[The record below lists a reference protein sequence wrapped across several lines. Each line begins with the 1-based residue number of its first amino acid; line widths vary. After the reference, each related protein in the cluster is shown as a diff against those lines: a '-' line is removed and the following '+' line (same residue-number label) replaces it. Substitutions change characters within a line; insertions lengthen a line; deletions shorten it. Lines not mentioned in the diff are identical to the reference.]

1 MFDVFAAF
9 SGHLFL
15 IVRVR
20 RNLLVGFLELATTIV
35 MVKGGGELSF
45 YLPGEILC
53 RDPAIKAKIWILN
66 SGSNRPKKEA
76 QMPRGVFFYSLV
88 PDVAVPLL
96 FFLCSFSPWSPSYQ
110 LPDSATLIPY
120 NPGLNPSR
128 SLRLRRLVLLPSPP
142 RFGLSEMSE

>member
-66 SGSNRPKKEA
+66 SGSSRPKKEA
-76 QMPRGVFFYSLV
+76 QMPRGF
-88 PDVAVPLL
+88 
-96 FFLCSFSPWSPSYQ
+96 FFLILWSPMLLCRCYSSFVHSP
-110 LPDSATLIPY
+110 LGPRHINCLT
-120 NPGLNPSR
+120 
-128 SLRLRRLVLLPSPP
+128 LLPSYLTTPVSIPLAPSAYAGSFFCPP
-142 RFGLSEMSE
+142 LPGSG